1 MNIEGLGYKI
11 NKTLINLGYMKSA
24 ADLFR
29 LKKYESE
36 LKGLE
41 GFGEKSI
48 ENLFQSIE
56 SSREPSLAMFIYSLG
71 IPEVG
76 ETTASSLARYFK
88 TFSNFKNTNLDELL
102 QMDNIGDIVAQKI
115 INFLSA
121 DPIGIDDLVNELSIK
136 DFIVAEDSHLDN
148 KKIVITGTFEEY
160 SREEL
165 KDIIKDKGGIPSSSV
180 SSKTNYLI
188 CGENPGSKLRKAE
201 EFGIELVKEENL
213 KEFLKI

>member
-36 LKGLE
+36 LKSLE

-76 ETTASSLARYFK
+76 ETTASSLARY
-88 TFSNFKNTNLDELL
+88 
-102 QMDNIGDIVAQKI
+102 
-115 INFLSA
+115 LS
-121 DPIGIDDLVNELSIK
+121 
-136 DFIVAEDSHLDN
+136 
-148 KKIVITGTFEEY
+148 
-160 SREEL
+160 
-165 KDIIKDKGGIPSSSV
+165 
-180 SSKTNYLI
+180 LI
-188 CGENPGSKLRKAE
+188 H
-201 EFGIELVKEENL
+201 I
-213 KEFLKI
+213 